1 MPKWLLSACSVVIS
15 KTTKICTATAW
26 LLSCRAAST
35 VMLLTSIW
43 NTPAITRSRK
53 RYQTPTFTE
62 ATTNSTPIKFN
73 HPRPP
78 PPPAPPKN
86 RGPVTTPPGRRIS
99 RADLP
104 QTKRH
109 PQGKTTADD
118 PADEHLK
125 PEPGAQSLR
134 QGSNAARQNANDRK
148 GNRKIG
154 KSAHA
159 PRQLLGIA
167 HGMERLDILVQCLVH
182 GISCTAEITP
192 FPPSPTCVCVHW

>member
-53 RYQTPTFTE
+53 RYQTPTFTQ
-62 ATTNSTPIKFN
+62 ATPNNTPIKFN
-73 HPRPP
+73 HTTRHPQQKPKKVEPRGGPT
-78 PPPAPPKN
+78 PAASAKN
-86 RGPVTTPPGRRIS
+86 RGPVKKPPGRRIS

-109 PQGKTTADD
+109 HQGKTTADD

-134 QGSNAARQNANDRK
+134 QGSN
-148 GNRKIG
+148 
-154 KSAHA
+154 
-159 PRQLLGIA
+159 
-167 HGMERLDILVQCLVH
+167 
-182 GISCTAEITP
+182 
-192 FPPSPTCVCVHW
+192 